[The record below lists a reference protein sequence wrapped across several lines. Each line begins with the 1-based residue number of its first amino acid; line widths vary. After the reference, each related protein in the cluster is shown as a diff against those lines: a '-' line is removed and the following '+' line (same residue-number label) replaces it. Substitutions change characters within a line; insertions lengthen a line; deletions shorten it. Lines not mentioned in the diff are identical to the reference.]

1 MHSPYYFWEGSSE
14 TYLVAKG
21 AFQEL
26 DSISLL
32 TSHTKISVCPTDTQS
47 TSQIIPNAYRSSWY
61 GRPGTGSVDLPA
73 NLIMDIAEP
82 LDDIEQ
88 GGVIHPPPASS
99 ADEARLFPNFSAYQ
113 DCEGASGSY

>member
-32 TSHTKISVCPTDTQS
+32 MSRTKISVRPTDTQS
-47 TSQIIPNAYRSSWY
+47 TPQIIANAYRSSWY
-61 GRPGTGSVDLPA
+61 GRLGTGSVDLPA
-73 NLIMDIAEP
+73 DLMQN
-82 LDDIEQ
+82 
-88 GGVIHPPPASS
+88 
-99 ADEARLFPNFSAYQ
+99 R
-113 DCEGASGSY
+113 